1 MQYQQAKHLK
11 PAEFKRFWGVKPETF
26 QQMVEI
32 LRQHEEHKKKT
43 GRPGKISREDQI
55 LMTLE
60 YWREYR
66 TYFHI
71 GQSWGVT
78 ESTACRIIR
87 KVEKILSQARVF
99 TLPGKKR
106 LYQTDSAI
114 DVVVIDVT
122 ETPIERPKKNKSNTL
137 VARRKSTLLSLK
149 L

>member
-1 MQYQQAKHLK
+1 MHYQQAKNLK

-32 LRQHEEHKKKT
+32 VRQHEEQKKKT

-99 TLPGKKR
+99 TLPGKKH

-122 ETPIERPKKNKSNTL
+122 ETPIERPKKNRGKGNCPL
-137 VARRKSTLLSLK
+137 LPYCRRLFA
-149 L
+149 

>member
-1 MQYQQAKHLK
+1 MEYQQAKHLK
-11 PAEFKRFWGVKPETF
+11 PAEFKRFWGVKLETF
-26 QQMVEI
+26 KQMVEI
-32 LRQHEEHKKKT
+32 VRQHEGQKKKT
-43 GRPGKISREDQI
+43 GRPGKISLEDQI

-87 KVEKILSQARVF
+87 KVEKSLSQARVF

-106 LYQTDSAI
+106 LYQTDSSI

-122 ETPIERPKKNKSNTL
+122 ETPIERPKKNKRNTL
-137 VARRKSTLLSLK
+137 VARRKSTLSSLK
-149 L
+149 S

>member
-1 MQYQQAKHLK
+1 MHYQQAKHLK

-32 LRQHEEHKKKT
+32 VRQHEEQKKKT

-99 TLPGKKR
+99 TLPGKKH

-137 VARRKSTLLSLK
+137 VGRRKSTLLSLN